1 MPPQVEHIFDA
12 TNDKKHHSPLYVLT
26 DANPT
31 DLLSKRLKI
40 TSDFNYK
47 MGIVYLFKTNE
58 SFKKRFL
65 PLEESM
71 LNAKVS
77 DKEVYP
83 YLEQFGLKWPE
94 FDRMGNKMYAGEEK

>member
-12 TNDKKHHSPLYVLT
+12 TNDKRHHAPEYVLT
-26 DANPT
+26 GANPT

-47 MGIVYLFKTNE
+47 MRIVYLFKTDKD
-58 SFKKRFL
+58 FQKRFL
-65 PLEESM
+65 PLKKSM

-77 DKEVYP
+77 DKDIFP
-83 YLEQFGLKWPE
+83 YLEQFGLKWPK
-94 FDRMGNKMYAGEEK
+94 FDRMGDKMYAGEEK